1 MSLIIANQRR
11 LLILNGIAAERD
23 AQFDPFPVVKLKAPW
38 NGTVWLLTEMA
49 PDDPDRL
56 FGLKTIHD
64 GSPDLAYFRIGSLES
79 LAGPDGERVVS
90 DEAFLADKTLSAYIE
105 EALYRNYPPKQ

>member
-1 MSLIIANQRR
+1 MSLITANQRR

-23 AQFDPFPVVKLKAPW
+23 AQFDPFPVVKLTAPW

-56 FGLKTIHD
+56 FGLKTID
-64 GSPDLAYFRIGSLES
+64 GGSPELAYFRISSLDS
-79 LAGPDGERVVS
+79 LSGPAGERVIS
-90 DEAFLADKTLSAYIE
+90 DETFLADKTLSAYIE
-105 EALYRNYPPKQ
+105 EALYRNYSPKP

>member
-1 MSLIIANQRR
+1 MSLITANQRR

-23 AQFDPFPVVKLKAPW
+23 PQFDPLPVVKLTASW

-56 FGLKTIHD
+56 FGLKTIQV
-64 GSPDLAYFRIGSLES
+64 GSPELAYFRISSLES
-79 LAGPDGERVVS
+79 LAGPDGERVIS
-90 DEAFLADKTLSAYIE
+90 DEAFFADKTLSAYIE
-105 EALYRNYPPKQ
+105 EALYRDYPTKP